1 MTFKAI
7 ASKIQ
12 DELAE
17 IISNGDE
24 VNEYGL
30 IVYKYLFISELGIP
44 VHEEL
49 GVKVTESSFILYI
62 IPDDLK
68 FVLLENLVN
77 VFDRFEA
84 RFKTNDYNI
93 IKLEFVLCD

>member
-17 IISNGDE
+17 IIANGDE

-30 IVYKYLFISELGIP
+30 IVYIP
-44 VHEEL
+44 LHNRIEY
-49 GVKVTESSFILYI
+49 SCS
-62 IPDDLK
+62 
-68 FVLLENLVN
+68 
-77 VFDRFEA
+77 
-84 RFKTNDYNI
+84 
-93 IKLEFVLCD
+93 